1 MVIWSTSFVN
11 AASRTAKSHEVHC
24 QIVGSDTPESVSLI
38 MKAEMS
44 GEIRKAVGPGKI
56 YVSLGYDTEIKRLL
70 VKPGK
75 ESGDGKYSVS
85 IAHVNKETGAESFRV
100 RFIPEM
106 FGLKRKDILGYYGR
120 PTKRNKPDECWA
132 IDLKTKI
139 KPYIPRGSKS
149 MIPLEEIKSSKCT
162 DLAVEPAGKTAKK
175 PAGKS
180 TAKKTPAAKKAPAKK
195 APEKK
200 ESAKKAPAKKAP
212 VKAAAKAGDQP
223 KK

>member
-1 MVIWSTSFVN
+1 MVIWSTSFIN

-106 FGLKRKDILGYYGR
+106 FGLKRKDVMGYYGR

-162 DLAVEPAGKTAKK
+162 DLAVEPAGKIAKK

-180 TAKKTPAAKKAPAKK
+180 TAKK

-200 ESAKKAPAKKAP
+200 ESVKKAPAKKAP